1 MNLKVISRN
10 VGFALLV
17 SALFMFL
24 SVLVSVKNGNDSALA
39 ALLISFIIT
48 FTAGAFPFIFVRK
61 NSVITLKDGYMIIFL
76 SWVLSFIFG
85 MLPYLLWGGPFTVI
99 NAWFESVS
107 GFTTTGSS
115 ILENIEAL
123 PDSLLFWRSSTHF
136 IGGLGVVVFL
146 LLIIPSSS
154 PVRLRLTNMELSSLS
169 KQSYNTRANKTVH
182 IFTYVYLGLALAA
195 FLAYW
200 IAGMSAFDA
209 INHAFSVCATGGFST
224 RNLSIAAYGS
234 PVINIITII
243 FMILGSMHFG
253 LIFMIFAT
261 RSIRP
266 LKNKVFKFYIST
278 LAIVSI
284 IVALALKTEGIEQTW
299 GSAFMSGTF
308 QVCAYASTTGFAIA
322 DNSIWPLLPCVMLM
336 FVGIQ
341 CGMAGSTTGGVK
353 SDRIFYLFK
362 AIKRQVSRSVNP
374 SSVTKIRVGGKYFS
388 DEEMFP
394 HVLYLTLFLVMIV
407 ISVVLC
413 LMFGANNYNALS
425 GTIASLANV
434 GPALGEI
441 GSAGNYSAEP
451 SMVKFIYTL
460 DMLLGRLEI
469 YPVVAAVSIML
480 SRKQSRKTES

>member
-253 LIFMIFAT
+253 LIFMVFAT

-284 IVALALKTEGIEQTW
+284 IVALSLKTEGIEQTW

-362 AIKRQVSRSVNP
+362 AIKRQVTRSVNP

-407 ISVVLC
+407 LSVVLC

>member
-284 IVALALKTEGIEQTW
+284 IVALSLKTEGIEQTW

-362 AIKRQVSRSVNP
+362 AIKRQVTRSVNP

-394 HVLYLTLFLVMIV
+394 HVLYLTLFLVLIV
-407 ISVVLC
+407 LSVVLC

-469 YPVVAAVSIML
+469 YPVVAAISIML

>member
-284 IVALALKTEGIEQTW
+284 IVALSLKIEGIEQTW

-362 AIKRQVSRSVNP
+362 AIKRQVTRSVNP
-374 SSVTKIRVGGKYFS
+374 SSVTKIRVGGKYYS

-407 ISVVLC
+407 LSVVLC

>member
-284 IVALALKTEGIEQTW
+284 IVALSLKTEGIEQTW

-362 AIKRQVSRSVNP
+362 AIKRQVTRSVNP

-394 HVLYLTLFLVMIV
+394 HVLYLTLFLVLIV
-407 ISVVLC
+407 LSVVLC